1 MFTVNDYSSDCK
13 TLKIEFDKHLHQ
25 VPMVVDGKNMGLTD
39 GRYDTCCHIFCGDSK
54 VSSYNGKALLN
65 PNDQL
70 DRVLGKKVALTKAMI
85 DYYFI
90 TELPNGTVVK
100 EPIYWN
106 YFHSK
111 EFRTEIW
118 KAFWEWVGSWG
129 TQTHI
134 LGTTGKQYSGL
145 LDILRKDIG
154 LEENKEKT

>member
-25 VPMVVDGKNMGLTD
+25 VPIVIDGKNMGFGD

-85 DYYFI
+85 RYKSKTHTYYHLEFD
-90 TELPNGTVVK
+90 NK
-100 EPIYWN
+100 EI
-106 YFHSK
+106 
-111 EFRTEIW
+111 RTEIW
-118 KAFWEWVGSWG
+118 KAFWEWVASWEE
-129 TQTHI
+129 QSKIDSFLKQELCKVCHKNSA
-134 LGTTGKQYSGL
+134 GKDGECV
-145 LDILRKDIG
+145 DCRH
-154 LEENKEKT
+154 